1 MDSKSRTADVDPERL
16 TPGTLID
23 GARMYAAAAD
33 AVNDRFPNSF
43 HVLSQLLGMSLELAL
58 KAYLRKAGYTKK
70 RLKALG
76 HDLGRLFEEAK
87 RHGLE
92 HTGSR
97 NFVLRVTGALYM
109 PRIFAYP
116 EECVMNS
123 IGPWRL
129 RQMARELIEISFR
142 AIHGDDAY
150 KKLKDEPGLA
160 VQSVYPHDCE
170 PSAWAT
176 KVPAAVGG
184 NECRSRRRVSFASCS
199 KP

>member
-1 MDSKSRTADVDPERL
+1 METKSWTADVDSETL

-58 KAYLRKAGYTKK
+58 KAYLRNAGYTKQQ
-70 RLKALG
+70 LKALG
-76 HDLGRLFEEAK
+76 HDLGRLFDEAK
-87 RHGLE
+87 QQGLE

-123 IGPWRL
+123 IGPRRL
-129 RQMARELIEISFR
+129 RQMAQELIEISFR
-142 AIHGDDAY
+142 VVHGDDAY
-150 KKLKDEPGLA
+150 ENLKGEPGLA
-160 VQSVYPHDCE
+160 IQSAYPDGCE
-170 PSAWAT
+170 PSAWAAT
-176 KVPAAVGG
+176 VPAAAGE
-184 NECRSRRRVSFASCS
+184 NE
-199 KP
+199 

>member
-1 MDSKSRTADVDPERL
+1 MSRKARPRDVNSERL
-16 TPGTLID
+16 TPETLID

-43 HVLSQLLGMSLELAL
+43 HVLSQLLAMSLELAL
-58 KAYLRKAGYTKK
+58 KAYLKKAGYTTK

-87 RHGLE
+87 QQGLE

-97 NFVLRVTGALYM
+97 NFVLHVTGALYM
-109 PRIFAYP
+109 PRMFAYP

-142 AIHGDDAY
+142 TIHGDDTY
-150 KKLKDEPGLA
+150 DKLKDEPGLA
-160 VQSVYPHDCE
+160 IQSAYPENCE
-170 PSAWAT
+170 PIAWAG
-176 KVPAAVGG
+176 KAPASVGR
-184 NECRSRRRVSFASCS
+184 NE
-199 KP
+199 

>member
-1 MDSKSRTADVDPERL
+1 MADVDPVGL

-43 HVLSQLLGMSLELAL
+43 HVLSQLLAMSLELAL
-58 KAYLRKAGYTKK
+58 KAYLRNAGYTKK

-76 HDLGRLFEEAK
+76 HDLGRIFEEAK
-87 RHGLE
+87 KQGLE
-92 HTGSR
+92 YTGSR

-129 RQMARELIEISFR
+129 RQVARELIEVSFR
-142 AIHGDDAY
+142 AVHGDAAY
-150 KKLKDEPGLA
+150 EELKDEPGLA
-160 VQSVYPHDCE
+160 IHSDYPDNCE
-170 PSAWAT
+170 PSAWAVT
-176 KVPAAVGG
+176 PPTVARKV
-184 NECRSRRRVSFASCS
+184 E
-199 KP
+199 